1 MSISVYSVTIFTL
14 LTLLPL
20 ICISLECINST
31 SYMDRVLVKPMSS
44 HCRLNNALC
53 VKTMQI
59 SQNSDGS
66 PKVLSIHRECYELEP
81 PQAYRDGRGCLD
93 SYDEDD
99 PISRR
104 IGPHLITCYCSSDL
118 CNF

>member
-1 MSISVYSVTIFTL
+1 MTL
-14 LTLLPL
+14 ALFLPLAILLPY
-20 ICISLECINST
+20 SFALECINST
-31 SYMDRVLVKPMSS
+31 SYMDRMLVKPMGAE
-44 HCRLNNALC
+44 CRLSTALC

-59 SQNSDGS
+59 SKHKDGT

-81 PQAYRDGRGCLD
+81 PMAVRSGRACVD

-104 IGPHLITCYCSSDL
+104 IGMANLRE
-118 CNF
+118 